1 MAGAINLQAETGL
14 NQAQTN
20 RRALLLAIMVCFG
33 GFVFGLDAA
42 LVSGTKTYVMQDLGT
57 DAIGY
62 GYAVSAPGL
71 GVVFAL
77 LVTGH
82 ICDRIGRRKTLLLIG
97 WLYLLSAV
105 CAVLSQTLWQ
115 LVAARFLG
123 GLAFASLSVSS
134 MYVGEVAPPAKRGL
148 LVAVNQLNIVFG
160 LFAAYLANY
169 FIQGWG
175 HAGAPWI
182 SAVGMDRYTWQWM
195 LGVQIPP
202 SILWIIFLLKI
213 PESPRWLMLRGRKAE
228 ARKVMEGLL
237 PASEVDAVIDD
248 IEIAVRTDR
257 EDNMSQPGQTRRQL
271 ARMLSPTIVRATI
284 IGLVIAAVQPT
295 TGINAIMFYAPY
307 VIEQVGLGV
316 DASFLVPVVNGIFS
330 IIATSAALVF
340 IDRIGRRTILLG
352 GLGVAAISLAACSLS
367 FASATYRLQA
377 DTIAALPAT
386 IDRSALLPLADRSF
400 DNDVDFKN
408 ALNEALGKDVA
419 QANEGE
425 LLKAGTHID
434 SWIVL
439 IGIAAFVAAFQFSI
453 GPIMWV
459 ILSEIFPTGVRGVA
473 IPACALLTSVLNY
486 GVQQLF
492 PWQLVNLGAASV
504 FAFYAL
510 CVCAGFAILWRML
523 PETRGKS
530 IEEIAVEMARKKVTA

>member
-1 MAGAINLQAETGL
+1 MAGAIDLGQNHGF
-14 NQAQTN
+14 NSAQTN
-20 RRALLLAIMVCFG
+20 SRALLLAIMVCFG

-82 ICDRIGRRKTLLLIG
+82 ICDRLGRRRTLLIIG

-105 CAVLSQTLWQ
+105 CAVLSQSLWQ

-134 MYVGEVAPPAKRGL
+134 MYVGEIAPPAKRGL

-169 FIQGWG
+169 FIHGWVEQGGSWV
-175 HAGAPWI
+175 
-182 SAVGMDRYTWQWM
+182 SAIGMDRYTWQWM

-202 SILWIIFLLKI
+202 SILWIIFLMRI
-213 PESPRWLMLRGRKAE
+213 PESPRWLMLRGRRAE
-228 ARKVMEGLL
+228 AESVMARLM
-237 PASEVDAVIDD
+237 PADEAGAAIAD
-248 IEIAVRTDR
+248 IETTVAADR
-257 EDNMSQPGQTRRQL
+257 AQSGEHDAGTLHHLRR
-271 ARMLSPTIVRATI
+271 MISPTIVRATI

-307 VIEQVGLGV
+307 VIEQVGVGV
-316 DASFLVPVVNGIFS
+316 DASFLVPVVNGVFS
-330 IIATSAALVF
+330 IVATTAALFF

-352 GLGVAAISLAACSLS
+352 GLGVAAISLIACSYS
-367 FASATYRLQA
+367 FASATYRLSPA
-377 DTIAALPAT
+377 SIAALPST
-386 IDRSALLPLADRSF
+386 IDRDALAPMAGRAF
-400 DNDVDFKN
+400 DGDVAFKDE
-408 ALNEALGKDVA
+408 LNRALGKQVA
-419 QANEGE
+419 QANEAE
-425 LLKAGTHID
+425 LLKAGTNIN
-434 SWIVL
+434 SWLVL
-439 IGIAAFVAAFQFSI
+439 ASIAAFVAAFQFSI

-459 ILSEIFPTGVRGVA
+459 ILSEIFPTAVRGVA

-486 GVQQLF
+486 GVQQFF

-504 FAFYAL
+504 FGFYAA
-510 CVCAGFAILWRML
+510 CVCVGLAVLWKML
-523 PETRGKS
+523 PETKGRS
-530 IEEIAVEMARKKVTA
+530 IEDIAAELAGRKETQ

>member
-14 NQAQTN
+14 NEAQTN

-105 CAVLSQTLWQ
+105 CAVFSQTLWQ

-169 FIQGWG
+169 FIQGWV

-248 IEIAVRTDR
+248 IEIAVRADR
-257 EDNMSQPGQTRRQL
+257 EDNMSQQGQTRRQL

-377 DTIAALPAT
+377 DTIGALPAT
-386 IDRSALLPLADRSF
+386 IDRSALVPLADRSF

>member
-14 NQAQTN
+14 NEAQTN

-169 FIQGWG
+169 FIQGWV

-257 EDNMSQPGQTRRQL
+257 EDNMSQQGQTRRQL

-330 IIATSAALVF
+330 IIATSAALIF

-386 IDRSALLPLADRSF
+386 IDRSALVPLADRRF